1 METQEKTLTPEESLK
16 LISQTIANYKR
27 NYKEEGYYFLL
38 WGWVCALASL
48 SHFGIIKVLLNLK
61 YFNLIGTFSF
71 INWGLFLSVGMIL
84 AYRHRYRQTIT
95 VSSHLK
101 KFTAILWQVNGIAI
115 AISVFLSFKFK
126 VSPIPLILLV
136 VGSATLI
143 TGMLIKYKPLI
154 LGGATL
160 FLFCV
165 ITSFFPNEYQLLF
178 NALALGLGYLIP
190 GYMLQNFKE

>member
-1 METQEKTLTPEESLK
+1 METNVKTFTPEESLQ

-48 SHFGIIKVLLNLK
+48 SHFGLIKVLLNLK
-61 YFNLIGTFSF
+61 YYHLMGTLSF
-71 INWGLFLSVGMIL
+71 INWGLFLSAGIIL
-84 AYRHRYRQTIT
+84 VYRHRYRQTIT
-95 VSSHLK
+95 VSSHLT
-101 KFTAILWQVNGIAI
+101 KFTTILWKVTGIAI

-126 VSPIPLILLV
+126 VSPIPLILLT

-154 LGGATL
+154 FGGATL
-160 FLFCV
+160 FIFCV
-165 ITSFFPNEYQLLF
+165 ITSFIPNEYQLLF

-190 GYMLQNFKE
+190 GYMLKNIKE